1 MKAVKLTLGILGI
14 ILSAIILFYA
24 LVFGTVGLTMG
35 GTGGTISSSLIIPAV
50 IILAT
55 CILMVATASSRG
67 DGGNIVIII
76 LSVAGA
82 IIALLTNRD
91 SATRVQL
98 VFVGIYILNAVVAVA
113 SIRSKWDADKEEES
127 E

>member
-1 MKAVKLTLGILGI
+1 MKTVKLTLGILGI

-24 LVFGTVGLTMG
+24 LVFGTVGLTLG
-35 GTGGTISSSLIIPAV
+35 GTGSTVSSRLLIPAI

-76 LSVAGA
+76 LSAIGA

-91 SATRVQL
+91 SATRIQL

-113 SIRSKWDADKEEES
+113 SIRSKWNDVDEEDE
-127 E
+127 